1 MESQIDYVMQQRYL
15 DPVKLEN
22 EITML
27 IGVVDNVFDRRM
39 RRYETLTENSNSFSA
54 ASVDNQGDAGRGEST
69 HGILEEGNDAF
80 PQG

>member
-15 DPVKLEN
+15 DPVTLDR
-22 EITML
+22 EISTL
-27 IGVVDNVFDRRM
+27 INVVDNVFDRRM

-54 ASVDNQGDAGRGEST
+54 ASVDNQGNAGRGEGT
-69 HGILEEGNDAF
+69 HGILEEGNGTL